1 MQLDLLTTAK
11 SGSSQLDGTT
21 NNVTTNNEARTNF
34 WIRADSKIGP
44 GHFDSHSR
52 LQFFLLLALNIIFES
67 DLKKIGL
74 LAVYSKRK
82 ALTARSPGPSE
93 WHWQPFTVNFKG
105 CQGLHPFF
113 F

>member
-21 NNVTTNNEARTNF
+21 NNVTTNNEARTNS

-52 LQFFLLLALNIIFES
+52 LQFFLLLTFNIIFEL
-67 DLKKIGL
+67 DLTKLGFYAKF
-74 LAVYSKRK
+74 SKHLGNR
-82 ALTARSPGPSE
+82 
-93 WHWQPFTVNFKG
+93 
-105 CQGLHPFF
+105 
-113 F
+113 